1 MPLLAQRSNEDFCEF
16 ENVDNGFVLF
26 QHFFFFPSV
35 PSYFILARDEPH
47 GVRTLRSACAS
58 KQLSLQRGNRYL

>member
-1 MPLLAQRSNEDFCEF
+1 MWLLVQRSSNEDVCEF

-35 PSYFILARDEPH
+35 LSYFILARDEAH

-58 KQLSLQRGNRYL
+58 KQL